1 MRGTKSWL
9 VWEGGERFLGQS
21 QRKQFMK
28 TTVPKAFAI
37 LWQLKGQYSRKLL
50 RQFCSK
56 ELLRNFFNLYFIYLT
71 YIIHISTSFTLPTS
85 STPSSL
91 HHQHLYLSHLH
102 HRHHLQKLFH
112 QPHLHNIHHL
122 QHILYVNMLST
133 SSPTATSPTSST
145 PSFLHQHHKS
155 KGVKVCCLNVC
166 LCVKASVCQS
176 FFV

>member
-1 MRGTKSWL
+1 
-9 VWEGGERFLGQS
+9 
-21 QRKQFMK
+21 MK

-56 ELLRNFFNLYFIYLT
+56 ELLRNFFKLYFIYLT
-71 YIIHISTSFTLPTS
+71 YIIHISTSFTLPTF

-102 HRHHLQKLFH
+102 HRHHLQKLSH

-155 KGVKVCCLNVC
+155 KGVCKSLLPKGVSMCKSVCVPKL
-166 LCVKASVCQS
+166 LCAKASVCKI
-176 FFV
+176 FCV